1 MSEQQ
6 LVEIRNQ
13 CNRDLR
19 NAIVTLQFL
28 AAGKTI
34 EGVNSQATKKKIKN
48 NRMRLI
54 EDELDGDEAFLTSS

>member
-1 MSEQQ
+1 
-6 LVEIRNQ
+6 VEIRNQ
-13 CNRDLR
+13 CNKDLR

-34 EGVNSQATKKKIKN
+34 EGVNNQATKKKLKN

-54 EDELDGDEAFLTSS
+54 EEELDGDEAFLTSS